1 MLVGCRM
8 VSWTNKIKDDQT
20 NSFIAIILER
30 PVQIRNIS
38 IYALTPADD
47 LHFIKLT

>member
-8 VSWTNKIKDDQT
+8 ASWTNKIKDDQT

-30 PVQIRNIS
+30 PVQKHKYTCTNPS
-38 IYALTPADD
+38 
-47 LHFIKLT
+47 